1 VVRIIAVMVTMTMRL
16 LLINSGYD
24 LVTVHVYKN
33 RLLAASN
40 GKFYELNPGTGSV
53 IWRDNLKGYS
63 YSHIYLGNYATYGYT
78 DHNSTTIVQFIAEGR
93 RSNQ

>member
-1 VVRIIAVMVTMTMRL
+1 MFIC
-16 LLINSGYD
+16 SGYD
-24 LVTVHVYKN
+24 LVTVFGYNN
-33 RLLAASN
+33 RILAGSN
-40 GKFYELNPGTGSV
+40 GKMYELNPENGTV

-63 YSHIYLGNYATYGYT
+63 YSHLYLGSYGTFGYT